1 MRFKKYLELDETY
14 LSRWTYA
21 EIDKYAREQEK
32 KEKETKAEKS
42 ANKRKKAQARS
53 NKKRKNQQGPRP
65 MKKYGK

>member
-32 KEKETKAEKS
+32 KRKR
-42 ANKRKKAQARS
+42 NK
-53 NKKRKNQQGPRP
+53 G
-65 MKKYGK
+65 